1 MKREI
6 SIMLI
11 SLTLLLLL
19 LATSTSQGVQS
30 PSSATMRVSSS
41 PGTITLTIY
50 QAQNLALIEDQRT
63 LELTQGTSE
72 YEIQGISTRLLPD
85 SLKLETAG
93 IPQTLE
99 LLEQRFL
106 KDPDSLAEL
115 LQSHMGQ
122 EIEIFAPQGQGM
134 TYRGRLVGT
143 QGGII
148 LQEESGSLQV
158 VQDATRFRFP
168 EQELKG
174 VMLLWMVKSEAAG
187 LQPIQLR
194 YLSEGFDWSAQ
205 YTAIMDSSEIAL
217 DLDSWVSI
225 SNSSGLDIEQA
236 RLNLVA
242 GQIHRVQRDL
252 FPPRAE
258 AAKAVAEAA
267 PAFVEQPSFE
277 YHLYTLQRPAR
288 LPDGETVQLAF
299 VQAHALPIE
308 KKYIYAAYVR
318 DGVQVWVEFDNK
330 APAQN
335 PLPAGI
341 VRLYQRT
348 PEGVQFVGEDTI
360 PHTPAGERVKLLAGL
375 AFDLVAKRVQ
385 TSHERLGERTFRDS
399 FEITLTNRKSEDV
412 VIYVRERL
420 PGDWKITV
428 RVPADFTKLD
438 AQTIEFRVP
447 VAKGG
452 KASVA
457 YHVEYTLPY

>member
-6 SIMLI
+6 SIMLV

-19 LATSTSQGVQS
+19 LATSTSQGVQND
-30 PSSATMRVSSS
+30 SSMPLSGS

-72 YEIQGISTRLLPD
+72 YEIQGISTQLLPD
-85 SLKLETAG
+85 SLKLETAE

-99 LLEQRFL
+99 LLQQRFL

-115 LQSHMGQ
+115 LQSHLGQ

-148 LQEESGSLQV
+148 LQEESGRLQV

-174 VMLLWMVKSEAAG
+174 TMLLWTVKSEAAG

-194 YLSEGFDWSAQ
+194 YLSEGFDWNVQ
-205 YTAIMDSSEIAL
+205 YTAVMDSSEIAL

-225 SNSSGLDIEQA
+225 TNSSGLDVEQA

-242 GQIHRVQRDL
+242 GQIHRVQRGVL
-252 FPPRAE
+252 PPMAE

-277 YHLYTLQRPAR
+277 YHLYTLQRPAL

-308 KKYIYAAYVR
+308 KKYIYAAYVQ

-330 APAQN
+330 APDEN

-348 PEGVQFVGEDTI
+348 PEGVQFIGEDTI
-360 PHTPAGERVKLLAGL
+360 PHIPVGERVRLRAGL

-385 TSHERLGERTFRDS
+385 TSRERLGDRMYRDA
-399 FEITLTNRKSEDV
+399 FQITLTNHKEQDV
-412 VIYVRERL
+412 VVQVRERL
-420 PGDWKITV
+420 MGDWKIV
-428 RVPADFTKLD
+428 DPQPDFVKLD
-438 AQTIEFRVP
+438 AQTIEFQVP
-447 VAKGG
+447 VAKEG
-452 KASVA
+452 KTVVQ
-457 YHVEYTLPY
+457 YTVEYTLPY

>member
-19 LATSTSQGVQS
+19 LATSTSQGVQNG
-30 PSSATMRVSSS
+30 SSMQISGSA
-41 PGTITLTIY
+41 GTITLTVY

-63 LELTQGTSE
+63 LELTQGTSQ

-85 SLKLETAG
+85 SLQLETPD
-93 IPQTLE
+93 IPQTLA

-106 KDPDSLAEL
+106 KDPESVAEL
-115 LQSHMGQ
+115 LQSHMSQ
-122 EIEIFAPQGQGM
+122 EIEIFTPQGQGI

-148 LQEESGSLQV
+148 IQEESGRLQV
-158 VQDATRFRFP
+158 IQDATRFRFP
-168 EQELKG
+168 AQERKG
-174 VMLLWMVKSEAAG
+174 ARLLWTLQSDTAG
-187 LQPIQLR
+187 LVPIQLR
-194 YLSEGFDWSAQ
+194 YLSEGFDWNVQ
-205 YTAIMDSSEIAL
+205 YTAVMDSSENAL

-225 SNSSGLDIEQA
+225 SNSSGLSVEQA

-242 GQIHRVQRDL
+242 GQIHRLQRGIS
-252 FPPRAE
+252 PPRAE
-258 AAKAVAEAA
+258 AAKAVAEPA

-277 YHLYTLQRPAR
+277 YHLYTLKRPAR

-308 KKYIYAAYVR
+308 KKYIYAAYVQ

-330 APAQN
+330 GPAEN

-348 PEGVQFVGEDTI
+348 PEGVQFIGEDTI
-360 PHTPAGERVKLLAGL
+360 PHTPLGGRVKLLAGL

-385 TSHERLGERTFRDS
+385 TSREQLGERTFRDS
-399 FEITLTNRKSEDV
+399 YEITLTNRKTEDV

-428 RVPADFTKLD
+428 ALPADFQKLD

-452 KASVA
+452 KSIVK
-457 YHVEYTLPY
+457 YTVEYTVPY